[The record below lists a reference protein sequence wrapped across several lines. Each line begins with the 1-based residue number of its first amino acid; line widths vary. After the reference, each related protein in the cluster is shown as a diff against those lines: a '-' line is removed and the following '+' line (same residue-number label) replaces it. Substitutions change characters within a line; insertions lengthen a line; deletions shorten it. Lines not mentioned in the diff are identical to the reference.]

1 LYDSIPS
8 AHRPALDLNDKGKT
22 VRVMYLPNKKT
33 LGSIMM
39 PVILKTAD
47 TTEWIKLILYTFVL
61 QMHMAVPM
69 FISWEALVDLKP
81 QWGVTGDKKM
91 FVHLEN
97 DQEVINVKGL

>member
-1 LYDSIPS
+1 MYCPS
-8 AHRPALDLNDKGKT
+8 EQ
-22 VRVMYLPNKKT
+22 T

-39 PVILKTAD
+39 PFILKTAD

-61 QMHMAVPM
+61 PMDMTIPM

-91 FVHLEN
+91 FVHLETP
-97 DQEVINVKGL
+97 QGVINVKGL